1 MPLPAPCLTSLVPII
16 DPVSVPGLLSQSS
29 PWIIQPKAT
38 RLSYLH
44 CGDLCLPPTE
54 VSPLGFKFNP
64 RQKQM
69 APDAQW
75 KLSQQV
81 FCISLIRRGA

>member
-16 DPVSVPGLLSQSS
+16 DPVSAPGLLSQPS

-38 RLSYLH
+38 HLSYLH

-54 VSPLGFKFNP
+54 VSPLDFKFNP
-64 RQKQM
+64 RQKQ
-69 APDAQW
+69 
-75 KLSQQV
+75 
-81 FCISLIRRGA
+81 